1 MVQCVGEGKVLHTAF
16 GGTKLRDR
24 AQNTGVM
31 SIYHHLSLMA
41 QQLEFGISDW
51 SPKGGWLV
59 RMLVHLVVL
68 VLAGLM
74 YVNTPSLP
82 SSR

>member
-1 MVQCVGEGKVLHTAF
+1 MARCVARSSIRRLEETLCGIGAQGT
-16 GGTKLRDR
+16 GGHEHLP
-24 AQNTGVM
+24 
-31 SIYHHLSLMA
+31 HLSLMA
-41 QQLEFGISDW
+41 QQLEFGTSGG
-51 SPKGGWLV
+51 SPRGGWLL